1 MSADAGAA
9 GGSEKKRKLTLRV
22 VEPPADG
29 SVFVAH
35 FPSGRPPEL
44 SGAGGDIQ
52 FTAFQREGVPAGQ
65 RPQLML
71 RARTVRLAG
80 ARGGCGGLV

>member
-1 MSADAGAA
+1 MSAAAGAS
-9 GGSEKKRKLTLRV
+9 GEKKKKLTLRV

-29 SVFVAH
+29 SVFVCH

-44 SGAGGDIQ
+44 DAPGGEGIQ
-52 FTAFQREGVPAGQ
+52 FTAFQREGVAAGQ

-71 RARTVRLAG
+71 RGRTVRA
-80 ARGGCGGLV
+80 AAHRGGCRGSA